1 MSRYRLIGI
10 DLDGTLLG
18 HDGTVSD
25 ANLAAIAAAHE
36 AGVTV
41 VPCTG
46 RAWRESQM
54 ATHAFGDVGV
64 FVTGAVVNDLQTG
77 LSLDLAVIE
86 PHLAMALVEQLHDL
100 PEAVFIL
107 HERNLT
113 GYDYLVT
120 GRGALT
126 RSTQLWFQN
135 TGAVVRFV
143 DHPDL
148 DDLHHALRVG
158 MVAPSHRVAT
168 VKQRVADH
176 LHDRVNW
183 HSFEAIAG
191 AGEEEGVHVLE
202 IFAGDVD
209 KWRGMQWIAQQND
222 IADDAIA
229 YIGDRHTGH
238 CDESGV
244 AHAIEQ
250 LLSGKWD

>member
-148 DDLHHALRVG
+148 GVSLLVG
-158 MVAPSHRVAT
+158 LFVSPEPGGWDPQGGT
-168 VKQRVADH
+168 E
-176 LHDRVNW
+176 L
-183 HSFEAIAG
+183 
-191 AGEEEGVHVLE
+191 
-202 IFAGDVD
+202 FA
-209 KWRGMQWIAQQND
+209 
-222 IADDAIA
+222 
-229 YIGDRHTGH
+229 
-238 CDESGV
+238 
-244 AHAIEQ
+244 Q
-250 LLSGKWD
+250 LLSGKGTLQPVAVEF